1 MNKDEIYLEWERKP
15 WLIELRLEI
24 VKKRQMLL
32 GRYDKELKELKE
44 LTYPGNGAKNEINLT
59 KRESQIYQ
67 QWEGEEYD
75 YCTKYLNI
83 VNEKEKCIKRMREE
97 YHWLV

>member
-15 WLIELRLEI
+15 WEI
-24 VKKRQMLL
+24 KKRLKKVELIPMLL
-32 GRYDKELKELKE
+32 GLYDKELKE

-75 YCTKYLNI
+75 YCTKYWNK
-83 VNEKEKCIKRMREE
+83 VNEKEKYIKRMREE